1 MITLLLTKLPWLASV
16 FGFFQN
22 KTRLVIEY
30 ALIGLIVA
38 AAGFTFSMWLSKER
52 TEKSLLTTQNE
63 LQTVQQRLGAVESVN
78 QLQEATIG
86 ELKELRLQ
94 DARALTGLLTDY
106 KVLADNDAR
115 ARNRLSTLE
124 KSNET
129 VRNYLNYRIPPD
141 LACLLNNTCDAGNTG
156 SDKGGAGSASR
167 GAGAA
172 VQSGREST
180 TGSDKRPY

>member
-1 MITLLLTKLPWLASV
+1 MITLLLTKLPWLASA
-16 FGFFQN
+16 FGFFTR
-22 KTRLVIEY
+22 KSRLVIEY
-30 ALIGLIVA
+30 ALIAVIVA

-63 LQTVQQRLGAVESVN
+63 LQAVLQRLGAVESVN
-78 QLQEATIG
+78 QQQEATIG

-94 DARALTGLLTDY
+94 DAQALTGLLTDY

-115 ARNRLSTLE
+115 ARNRLAILE

-129 VRNYLNYRIPPD
+129 VRNYLNQRIPPD
-141 LACLLNNTCDAGNTG
+141 LACLLNNTCDTGNPS
-156 SDKGGAGSASR
+156 SDKGGAGSTSR

-172 VQSGREST
+172 VPAGSGSSA
-180 TGSDKRPY
+180 GNDKRPH

>member
-1 MITLLLTKLPWLASV
+1 MITLLLTKLPWLASAL
-16 FGFFQN
+16 GFFKH

-30 ALIGLIVA
+30 VLIAVIVA
-38 AAGFTFSMWLSKER
+38 VAGFTFTMWLSKER

-78 QLQEATIG
+78 RQQQETIG

-94 DARALTGLLTDY
+94 DAQALTGLLTDY

-115 ARNRLSTLE
+115 ARNRLVTLE

-129 VRNYLNYRIPPD
+129 VRNYLNRHIPPD
-141 LACLLNNTCDAGNTG
+141 LACLLNNTCDTGNSG
-156 SDKGGAGSASR
+156 SDKDGAGGTAR

-172 VQSGREST
+172 VPAGSEST
-180 TGSDKRPY
+180 AGNDKRPY

>member
-1 MITLLLTKLPWLASV
+1 MITLLLTKLPWLASAL
-16 FGFFQN
+16 GFFKN

-30 ALIGLIVA
+30 VLIAVIVA

-63 LQTVQQRLGAVESVN
+63 LRTVQQRLGAVESVN
-78 QLQEATIG
+78 QQQQETIG

-94 DARALTGLLTDY
+94 DAQALTGLLTDY

-115 ARNRLSTLE
+115 ARNRLATLE

-129 VRNYLNYRIPPD
+129 VRNYLNQPIPLD
-141 LACLLNNTCDAGNTG
+141 LVCLLNRTCDAGNSG
-156 SDKGGAGSASR
+156 SDKGGAGGASR
-167 GAGAA
+167 GTGLTVPAG
-172 VQSGREST
+172 SGQ
-180 TGSDKRPY
+180 GLKSDKGSR

>member
-156 SDKGGAGSASR
+156 SDKGGGGSASR

-172 VQSGREST
+172 VQSGRE
-180 TGSDKRPY
+180 